1 MDKSSMV
8 NVPFIAYEKEM
19 SSKNKLIVFLSS
31 TIIVLIIAIVLICFM
46 FMSFINGYDYKNY
59 DQNGSGQNNI
69 NEGTQGDV
77 INESNITKEN
87 KEK

>member
-1 MDKSSMV
+1 MDKSSIV

-19 SSKNKLIVFLSS
+19 EHKNKIIRFLG
-31 TIIVLIIAIVLICFM
+31 IIILGLIITIVVMFWL
-46 FMSFINGYDYKNY
+46 FMSFINSYDYKNY
-59 DQNGSGQNNI
+59 DQDGNGQNNI

>member
-1 MDKSSMV
+1 MEKKSIV

-46 FMSFINGYDYKNY
+46 FMSFINSHDYTSY
-59 DQNGSGQNNI
+59 DQDGNGQNNI
-69 NEGTQGDV
+69 NKGTQGDV
-77 INESNITKEN
+77 INESKIERND
-87 KEK
+87 